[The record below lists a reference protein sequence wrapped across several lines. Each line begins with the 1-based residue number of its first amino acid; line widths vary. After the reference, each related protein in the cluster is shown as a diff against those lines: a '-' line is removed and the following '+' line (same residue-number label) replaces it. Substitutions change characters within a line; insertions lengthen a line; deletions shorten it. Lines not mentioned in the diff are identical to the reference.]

1 MKYVKFIYDREGLHS
16 RFHIVKDLFKHNNV
30 IETSIVRE
38 KLLVMTS
45 TYKKFNNSTHSLCQK
60 FCNFLQETLLMGQGF
75 FHFLT
80 LLLFF
85 GLFVIKFEP
94 INFLPGTKTIP

>member
-1 MKYVKFIYDREGLHS
+1 MP
-16 RFHIVKDLFKHNNV
+16 RFHIVKDLFNHNDV

-38 KLLVMTS
+38 KLLVMKCTD
-45 TYKKFNNSTHSLCQK
+45 KKFNNSTHSLCQK
-60 FCNFLQETLLMGQGF
+60 FCNFLQETFLMGQGF

-94 INFLPGTKTIP
+94 IKFSSTHNNTMNFSNGTWIRW